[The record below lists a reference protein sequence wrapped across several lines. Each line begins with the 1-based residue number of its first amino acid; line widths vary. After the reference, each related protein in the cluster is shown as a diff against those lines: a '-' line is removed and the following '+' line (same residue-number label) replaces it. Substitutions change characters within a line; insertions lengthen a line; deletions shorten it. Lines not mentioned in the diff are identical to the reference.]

1 MTENKA
7 NEQTSVSNGFNDN
20 SSENLRK
27 LAITKKL
34 NFLIGSGASAPAIGL
49 MKEFKPDQNEL
60 NKIKDE
66 IKKSKNS
73 CLLTANSNNDEELT
87 KVVQNIRLIKK
98 VKNVSKKIIK
108 QTGNNLSE
116 NEKGKLNEYK
126 EFIRTICEILNF
138 SNSRETPR
146 EANIFTTNYDLFIEK
161 AIDEVL
167 KEEISLVFN
176 DGARGYFT
184 RYLDSSNFNRTVSYE
199 GLNNNYID
207 ELPSLTLIKPHGSVN
222 WEKTDIGNN
231 GNNKEKV
238 IIKNE
243 VVDSPM
249 VVPPTGNEGRD
260 TFVDNHFHDM
270 LRVFQLELDKPESVL
285 FVLGFSFQDDHIA
298 RMIRRALRNR
308 SLIIEC
314 FCWQDSDEKN
324 YKENLGFNNQ
334 NLPRNLKF
342 IKPSQFKNKKNLE
355 LRDLTL
361 ILKGNL

>member
-1 MTENKA
+1 MTEESAESKL
-7 NEQTSVSNGFNDN
+7 F
-20 SSENLRK
+20 SENLRK

-34 NFLIGSGASAPAIGL
+34 NFLIGSGASAPAISL
-49 MKEFKPDQNEL
+49 MSKVGEPNKEEIEKSKKSLQSSNPDDES
-60 NKIKDE
+60 IRKDAKNQKLITE
-66 IKKSKNS
+66 IKNTSKK
-73 CLLTANSNNDEELT
+73 LINNDLHT
-87 KVVQNIRLIKK
+87 KEI
-98 VKNVSKKIIK
+98 
-108 QTGNNLSE
+108 E
-116 NEKGKLNEYK
+116 NKLGEYK
-126 EFIRTICEILNF
+126 EFIGTICDILNF

-231 GNNKEKV
+231 GDNKEKV

-260 TFVDNHFHDM
+260 TFMDNHFHDM

-334 NLPRNLKF
+334 ILPRNLKF

-361 ILKGNL
+361 ILKGEL

>member
-1 MTENKA
+1 MTENKE
-7 NEQTSVSNGFNDN
+7 NEQTSVSKGFNDN

-49 MKEFKPDQNEL
+49 MKTFEPGPNKI

-73 CLLTANSNNDEELT
+73 CLLTANSNNNEELT
-87 KVVQNIRLIKK
+87 KVVQNISLIKK

-108 QTGNNLSE
+108 QTRNKLSE
-116 NEKGKLNEYK
+116 DEKGKLNEYK
-126 EFIRTICEILNF
+126 DFIRTVCDILNF

-222 WEKTDIGNN
+222 WEKVGEGEDA
-231 GNNKEKV
+231 KV
-238 IIKNE
+238 IIRNK
-243 VVDSPM
+243 VVESPM

-260 TFVDNHFHDM
+260 TFMDNHFHDM

-285 FVLGFSFQDDHIA
+285 FILGFSFQDDHIA

-314 FCWQDSDEKN
+314 FCWEDSNERD
-324 YKENLGFNNQ
+324 YKKNLGFNNQ
-334 NLPRNLKF
+334 SLPRNLKF

>member
-1 MTENKA
+1 MTENKE
-7 NEQTSVSNGFNDN
+7 NEQISVSKGFNYN
-20 SSENLRK
+20 SNENLRK

-34 NFLIGSGASAPAIGL
+34 NFLIGSGASAPAIRL
-49 MKEFKPDQNEL
+49 MSSGEPQKKDPEEVAKENQEL
-60 NKIKDE
+60 IDE
-66 IKKSKNS
+66 IKETSEKLIS
-73 CLLTANSNNDEELT
+73 EE
-87 KVVQNIRLIKK
+87 IKK
-98 VKNVSKKIIK
+98 REIIC
-108 QTGNNLSE
+108 
-116 NEKGKLNEYK
+116 KLEEYK
-126 EFIRTICEILNF
+126 DFIRTICEILNF

-222 WEKTDIGNN
+222 WEKTDIGNK
-231 GNNKEKV
+231 GDNKEKV

-260 TFVDNHFHDM
+260 TFMDNHFHDM
-270 LRVFQLELDKPESVL
+270 LRIFQLELDKPESVL

-314 FCWQDSDEKN
+314 FCWEDSNEKD

-342 IKPSQFKNKKNLE
+342 IKPSQFKNKKKLE

>member
-1 MTENKA
+1 MEN
-7 NEQTSVSNGFNDN
+7 NL
-20 SSENLRK
+20 SENLRK
-27 LAITKKL
+27 LAITKRL
-34 NFLIGSGASAPAIGL
+34 NFLIGSGASSPAISL
-49 MKEFKPDQNEL
+49 MSQIKKPTT
-60 NKIKDE
+60 KE
-66 IKKSKNS
+66 IKNLQVSGRYLSYEEKEKIAKNEK
-73 CLLTANSNNDEELT
+73 LI
-87 KVVQNIRLIKK
+87 KQIKK
-98 VKNVSKKIIK
+98 VSKR
-108 QTGNNLSE
+108 L
-116 NEKGKLNEYK
+116 LNETPNETLDDTQK
-126 EFIRTICEILNF
+126 KKLGEFKAFIRSISVILNF

-167 KEEISLVFN
+167 EEENPLVFN

-222 WEKTDIGNN
+222 WEKVGEGEDAKVKIR
-231 GNNKEKV
+231 NK
-238 IIKNE
+238 
-243 VVDSPM
+243 VVKSPM
-249 VVPPTGNEGRD
+249 VVPPTGYEGRD
-260 TFVDNHFHDM
+260 TFMDNHFHDM

-285 FVLGFSFQDDHIA
+285 FILGFSFQDDHIA

-324 YKENLGFNNQ
+324 YKENLGLNNQ

-342 IKPSQFKNKKNLE
+342 IKPSQFKNKEKLE
-355 LRDLTL
+355 LKDLTSA
-361 ILKGNL
+361 LKGEL

>member
-1 MTENKA
+1 MTEESAESKL
-7 NEQTSVSNGFNDN
+7 F
-20 SSENLRK
+20 SENLRK

-34 NFLIGSGASAPAIGL
+34 NFLIGSGASAPAISL
-49 MKEFKPDQNEL
+49 MSKVGEPNKEEIEKSKKSLQSSNPDDES
-60 NKIKDE
+60 IRKDAKNQKLITE
-66 IKKSKNS
+66 IKNTSKK
-73 CLLTANSNNDEELT
+73 LINNDLHT
-87 KVVQNIRLIKK
+87 KEI
-98 VKNVSKKIIK
+98 
-108 QTGNNLSE
+108 E
-116 NEKGKLNEYK
+116 NKLGEYK
-126 EFIRTICEILNF
+126 EFIGTICDILNF

-167 KEEISLVFN
+167 EEENPLVFN

-222 WEKTDIGNN
+222 WEKIEKNE
-231 GNNKEKV
+231 NNKAKV
-238 IIKNE
+238 IIRNKVVKN
-243 VVDSPM
+243 PM
-249 VVPPTGNEGRD
+249 VVPPTGYEGRD
-260 TFVDNHFHDM
+260 TFMDNHFHDM

-285 FVLGFSFQDDHIA
+285 FILGFSFQDDHIA

-324 YKENLGFNNQ
+324 YKENLGLNNQ

-342 IKPSQFKNKKNLE
+342 IKPSQFKNKEKPDQCKNKEKLE
-355 LRDLTL
+355 LKDLTSA
-361 ILKGNL
+361 LKGEL

>member
-1 MTENKA
+1 M
-7 NEQTSVSNGFNDN
+7 
-20 SSENLRK
+20 
-27 LAITKKL
+27 
-34 NFLIGSGASAPAIGL
+34 PAIRL
-49 MKEFKPDQNEL
+49 MSQKKDPNEVAKDTEKVAKNPEKVAKEKAKENQEL
-60 NKIKDE
+60 IDE
-66 IKKSKNS
+66 IKDTSEKLISDEIKETSKK
-73 CLLTANSNNDEELT
+73 LTSKE
-87 KVVQNIRLIKK
+87 IKK
-98 VKNVSKKIIK
+98 REIICKK
-108 QTGNNLSE
+108 LD
-116 NEKGKLNEYK
+116 EYK
-126 EFIRTICEILNF
+126 DFIRTVCEILNF

-260 TFVDNHFHDM
+260 TFMDNHFHDM

-314 FCWQDSDEKN
+314 FCWEDSNERD
-324 YKENLGFNNQ
+324 YKKNLGFNNQ
-334 NLPRNLKF
+334 ILPRNLKF